1 MSTTHVQSLPNVRGR
16 MSYTEF
22 GEGKRRR
29 AHLENGTDRIASQM
43 GDAASREDFIVYC
56 EGQKHRHPNAVNEGY
71 ELRISWATDELDPSK
86 ADDIQRGMEYAYT
99 LCHEL
104 APDSMCWVTMH
115 VDGEGGCV
123 HAHATIAN
131 HDARTGQVI
140 NKGDTSLYAPRVKA
154 VNDELSRACGFQ
166 VLGADKEMSLW
177 EQKRETFQP
186 GSFDRRLGDKVA
198 YARDRSDTVDEFKR
212 NLELEGVT
220 LKETVKTDK
229 KTEEVTTGWSYKA
242 VDEWGPKRRTRK
254 RRASNLADDLTKEG
268 VEAYFEEKQRQAQE
282 QAAVQPE
289 PATVQE
295 PAPEQAVAAE
305 PQTDSPAEP
314 SFDVYSVEE
323 SDVAQMA
330 GDLQRAHIDRCRESG
345 EPFMD
350 ERYEALVE
358 AERHPEEQLAKLQA
372 EVDATRRE
380 FHASKEAR
388 DALDHPYPNL
398 LAGAW
403 VFAKAGCNAKDP
415 VSRMMADMTAMM
427 LHMMIQQV
435 LAEERRRQREEAE
448 RRVYESRKSMWDAEK
463 RLKAAEKALSDED
476 ERERRLRYERTK
488 RRAEE
493 AERRAPVRTPRSAD
507 KDTQFDE

>member
-29 AHLENGTDRIASQM
+29 EHLENGTDRIAAQM

-71 ELRISWATDELDPSK
+71 EVRISWATDELDPSRQ
-86 ADDIQRGMEYAYT
+86 DDIQRGMEYAYT

-131 HDARTGQVI
+131 HDARSGQVI
-140 NKGDTSLYAPRVKA
+140 NKEDTSLYAPRVQA
-154 VNDELSRACGFQ
+154 VNDRLSRENGFQ
-166 VLGADKEMSLW
+166 VLGADKEMSTW
-177 EQKRETFQP
+177 AQRRDTF
-186 GSFDRRLGDKVA
+186 GYDSFDRRLGDKVA

-229 KTEEVTTGWSYKA
+229 KTGEVTAGWSYKA
-242 VDEWGPKRRTRK
+242 VDEWGPKRRSRK

-268 VEAYFEEKQRQAQE
+268 VEAYFEEKQRQAQAQKE
-282 QAAVQPE
+282 DAPVPV
-289 PATVQE
+289 PVAT
-295 PAPEQAVAAE
+295 VAAE

-314 SFDVYSVEE
+314 SFDVYAVEE

-330 GDLQRAHIDRCRESG
+330 GDLQRAHITRCRESG
-345 EPFMD
+345 EPFTG
-350 ERYEALVE
+350 ERYEQLME
-358 AERHPEEQLAKLQA
+358 AERHP
-372 EVDATRRE
+372 
-380 FHASKEAR
+380 
-388 DALDHPYPNL
+388 
-398 LAGAW
+398 
-403 VFAKAGCNAKDP
+403 
-415 VSRMMADMTAMM
+415 
-427 LHMMIQQV
+427 
-435 LAEERRRQREEAE
+435 
-448 RRVYESRKSMWDAEK
+448 
-463 RLKAAEKALSDED
+463 
-476 ERERRLRYERTK
+476 
-488 RRAEE
+488 
-493 AERRAPVRTPRSAD
+493 
-507 KDTQFDE
+507 

>member
-29 AHLENGTDRIASQM
+29 EHLENGTDRIAAQM

-71 ELRISWATDELDPSK
+71 EVRISWATDELDPDRP
-86 ADDIQRGMEYAYT
+86 DDIQRGMEYAYT

-104 APDSMCWVTMH
+104 VPDSMCWVTMH

-131 HDARTGQVI
+131 HDARSGQVI
-140 NKGDTSLYAPRVKA
+140 NKEGTSLYAPRVQA
-154 VNDELSRACGFQ
+154 VNDRLSRENGFQ
-166 VLGADKEMSLW
+166 VLGADKEMSTW
-177 EQKRETFQP
+177 AQRRDAF
-186 GSFDRRLGDKVA
+186 GYDSFDRHLGDKVA

-229 KTEEVTTGWSYKA
+229 KTGEVAAGWSYKA
-242 VDEWGPKRRTRK
+242 VDEWGPKRRSRK

-305 PQTDSPAEP
+305 PQPDSPAEP
-314 SFDVYSVEE
+314 SFDVYAVEE
-323 SDVAQMA
+323 SDVVQMA
-330 GDLQRAHIDRCRESG
+330 GDLQRAHIDRSRESG
-345 EPFMD
+345 EPFTG
-350 ERYEALVE
+350 ERYGRLME

-372 EVDATRRE
+372 EVDAARRE

-388 DALDHPYPNL
+388 DALEHPCPNL

-403 VFAKAGCNAKDP
+403 VFAKAGRDAKDP

-427 LHMMIQQV
+427 LRMLLQQ
-435 LAEERRRQREEAE
+435 AMEEQRRREREAAE
-448 RRVYESRKSMWDAEK
+448 RRLYESRRNMWDAEK
-463 RLKAAEKALSDED
+463 RLKSAEKALSNED
-476 ERERRLRYERTK
+476 EREEQAKLARLQEREDRAA
-488 RRAEE
+488 RRAGGRVKYG
-493 AERRAPVRTPRSAD
+493 ADAD
-507 KDTQFDE
+507 KQYE